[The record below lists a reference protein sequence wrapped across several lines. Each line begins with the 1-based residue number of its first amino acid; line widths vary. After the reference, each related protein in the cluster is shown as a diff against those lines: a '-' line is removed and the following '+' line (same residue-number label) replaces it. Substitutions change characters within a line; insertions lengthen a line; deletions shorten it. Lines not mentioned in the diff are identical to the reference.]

1 MTNNVRLDSSANEH
15 CSFHLTDPAFPRNT
29 AAEWD
34 ARLVSRCRRAAPHS
48 ASFPWRNSMH
58 VGLGLPISDP
68 AALLD
73 WARRADAGPFRT
85 LGLLDRLVYDNP
97 EPLIALATLAG
108 ATSRVKVQT
117 EVLLAPLRDPVLLA
131 KEVATLDRMSGGR
144 LVLGLGV
151 GGRADDHRA
160 SGTELRTRGRRL
172 DAHLTLMRRLW
183 AGEPYDAECGPI
195 GPAPLRPEGPEILF
209 GGFQPAALDRV
220 GRWGGGFLAAV
231 APSWAG
237 KLFDTARRSWTDH
250 GRAGEPRIVAQVNV
264 ALGPDHVIEDARASM
279 GAYYGFSDYTEG
291 ILAGM
296 LTTPAQ
302 IRTTI
307 AEFGDL
313 GADEVMFYCYGRDA
327 DQIDRLAD
335 ALP

>member
-1 MTNNVRLDSSANEH
+1 
-15 CSFHLTDPAFPRNT
+15 
-29 AAEWD
+29 
-34 ARLVSRCRRAAPHS
+34 
-48 ASFPWRNSMH
+48 MH

-108 ATSRVKVQT
+108 ATTRVKVQT

-131 KEVATLDRMSGGR
+131 KQVATLDRMSGGR

-151 GGRADDHRA
+151 GGRADDHLA

-172 DAHLTLMRRLW
+172 DEQIALMRRLW
-183 AGEPYDAECGPI
+183 SGQPFSEECGPI

-209 GGFQPAALDRV
+209 GGFQPAALERV
-220 GRWGGGFLAAV
+220 GRCGGGFLAA
-231 APSWAG
+231 APPSWAG
-237 KLFDTARRSWTDH
+237 KLFDTVRRSWTDN
-250 GRAGEPRIVAQVNV
+250 GRSGAPRIVAQVNV
-264 ALGPDHVIEDARASM
+264 ALGPDEVIEDARASM
-279 GAYYGFSDYTEG
+279 GAYYGFSGYTEG

-296 LTTPAQ
+296 LSTPAQ
-302 IRTTI
+302 IRATV
-307 AEFGDL
+307 AEFDDL

-335 ALP
+335 VLS

>member
-1 MTNNVRLDSSANEH
+1 
-15 CSFHLTDPAFPRNT
+15 
-29 AAEWD
+29 
-34 ARLVSRCRRAAPHS
+34 
-48 ASFPWRNSMH
+48 MH

-97 EPLIALATLAG
+97 EPLIALAAIAG
-108 ATSRVKVQT
+108 ATSRVRVQT

-131 KEVATLDRMSGGR
+131 KQAATLDRMSGGR
-144 LVLGLGV
+144 FVLGLGV

-160 SGTELRTRGRRL
+160 SGTDLRTRGRRL
-172 DAHLTLMRRLW
+172 DEQLGLMRRLW
-183 AGEPYDAECGPI
+183 AGEPYGDECGPI

-209 GGFQPAALDRV
+209 GGFQPAALERV
-220 GRWGGGFLAAV
+220 GRWGGGFLAA
-231 APSWAG
+231 APPSWAG
-237 KLFDTARRSWTDH
+237 KLFDTVRRSWTDH
-250 GRAGEPRIVAQVNV
+250 GRPGEPRIVAQVNV
-264 ALGPDHVIEDARASM
+264 AIGSDDVIEDARASM
-279 GAYYGFSDYTEG
+279 GAYYEFSGYTEG

-302 IRTTI
+302 IR
-307 AEFGDL
+307 AALAAFGDL

-335 ALP
+335 LLP